1 MLTNIQGK
9 TKSNRNRIEK
19 KIQNCWV
26 NISSLSSWR
35 KKMFIYSLLVCVL
48 NKLFSYE
55 VPTDHAIKVLIPD
68 LPFLL
73 GRISSPIAWIPATVV
88 CIPFRGCRE
97 YRNPSPASCDS
108 RVYGDWVNIHSY
120 QKQGANTCVCEK
132 CPGNGCVSL
141 PNSFCSASV
150 ERETKAVSTE
160 LAWVL
165 AGAPRDLLNHHL
177 TSFVETC
184 GTVPHFNYY
193 TFQPH
198 SLYLYLVLFIII
210 ISSLKLGY
218 CLTSY
223 AQLILLQFCKHG
235 LFCSLSVF
243 IATVL
248 KSLLIMTDFT
258 PSETFR
264 GMYFRPLNRS
274 HLLFFLN
281 VSGLLATRCVR

>member
-1 MLTNIQGK
+1 
-9 TKSNRNRIEK
+9 
-19 KIQNCWV
+19 
-26 NISSLSSWR
+26 
-35 KKMFIYSLLVCVL
+35 MFIYSLLVCVL

-55 VPTDHAIKVLIPD
+55 VPTDHAIKELIPD

-73 GRISSPIAWIPATVV
+73 GRISYPIAWIPATVV
-88 CIPFRGCRE
+88 RILFRGYRE

-108 RVYGDWVNIHSY
+108 RVYGDWVNIHSH

-132 CPGNGCVSL
+132 CPSNGCVSL
-141 PNSFCSASV
+141 PNSVRSASV

-160 LAWVL
+160 PAWVL
-165 AGAPRDLLNHHL
+165 AEAPRDLLRHHL

-193 TFQPH
+193 SFQLH
-198 SLYLYLVLFIII
+198 SLYLYLVLFIIII

-223 AQLILLQFCKHG
+223 AQLILLQFFKHA

-243 IATVL
+243 IVAVL

-264 GMYFRPLNRS
+264 GMYFRPLSRS

-281 VSGLLATRCVR
+281 VSGLLATRCFR